1 MPQNRATIYSNGIAE
16 LHRVFK
22 VNKTAAAKISIPVRQ
37 LHLAD
42 VLASLTISG
51 DVKIESPPSYQPA
64 NVDDGNLAI
73 HSDSALLSLASQL
86 SGADVA
92 VSFGQDRFVG
102 QLIGLQ
108 DFNSP
113 SNGEPYTETHLV
125 VMADG
130 ALRRIPVKEVISLE
144 FTDEVIQAEIQKA
157 LSRKLRTIKPNSTFV
172 DFELSTE
179 KKDAEA
185 IVQYTIP
192 AAAWKIS
199 YRLILLPDNKIEFHG
214 HAIVDNNTD
223 EDWKDFVVAVVM
235 GQPITFTSDLADSKT
250 PTRSHVNIVQA
261 SAVGAIEVEEA
272 MELST
277 GSLVMRAAG
286 GGDAPREDYGQ
297 RRSKRKSPPAPAA
310 VSAPMKKKQSLDR
323 DFDSAGVV
331 QAKVEDSGDFCIF
344 ESPNPVSIEAR
355 RSAVIPVFQTT
366 LDSSKSVLHY
376 KFENHEERPFRSIE
390 FVNSM
395 EHSVGR
401 GICTV
406 FDEATYVGSC
416 IVPALKQDDDALLPH
431 AMEMGVKVKRKLLPV
446 KSRRIG
452 VQISDGVVV
461 ESVHKQ
467 SASEYRIKSSS
478 ERASRFVLDHVL
490 RISDS
495 KVESDLLRLNKESQ
509 SLELKELERGRRIEF
524 ELQAKE
530 SLVVKVVEEKIEKT
544 RVRLIGKAA
553 DENFQVRWLFE
564 NFVDADTPLA
574 ENQAVMACI
583 KLQEKLDKIDQQV
596 NHARAEIERL
606 CTRQDRLRKNIKTG
620 GGDQQDIK
628 WQTDLGKAE
637 NQIVKL
643 EEKEIPDFQKQRED
657 VREEL
662 FRALKDI
669 VLDWAE

>member
-22 VNKTAAAKISIPVRQ
+22 VKKSAASKISIPVRQ
-37 LHLAD
+37 QHLAD

-51 DVKIESPPSYQPA
+51 DVKIESPPSFQPA

-73 HSDSALLSLASQL
+73 HSSGALLSLATQL
-86 SGADVA
+86 AGADVA

-108 DFNSP
+108 DFSSP
-113 SNGEPYTETHLV
+113 SNGEPYTESHLV

-130 ALRRIPVKEVISLE
+130 ALRRIPVKEVTSLE

-172 DFELSTE
+172 DFELSTD
-179 KKDAEA
+179 KKDTKA

-199 YRLILLPDNKIEFHG
+199 YRLILLPDDQIEFHG

-250 PTRSHVNIVQA
+250 PTRSHVNIVQE
-261 SAVGAIEVEEA
+261 SAVGAIEVEDAVEQF
-272 MELST
+272 
-277 GSLVMRAAG
+277 GVMMASG
-286 GGDAPREDYGQ
+286 GGGAAPVGQ
-297 RRSKRKSPPAPAA
+297 SKRKRQYARTKDAA
-310 VSAPMKKKQSLDR
+310 DAAPMKKSEVLNR
-323 DFDSAGVV
+323 SMASARVS

-406 FDEATYVGSC
+406 FDEATYAGSC
-416 IVPALKQDDDALLPH
+416 IVPSLKQDDDALLPH
-431 AMEMGVKVKRKLLPV
+431 AMEMSVKVKRKQIPT

-461 ESVHKQ
+461 ESVHRQ
-467 SASEYRIKSSS
+467 SVSEYRIKSSS
-478 ERASRFVLDHVL
+478 ERANRFVLDHDL
-490 RISDS
+490 RIGNS
-495 KVESDLLRLNKESQ
+495 KVESVLKKTDETSLPLES
-509 SLELKELERGRRIEF
+509 KELERGRRVDF
-524 ELQAKE
+524 ELAAKE
-530 SLVVKVVEEKIEKT
+530 SVVVKVVEEKIEKT

-553 DENFQVRWLFE
+553 DENFQINWLFE

-574 ENQAVMACI
+574 ESPAVMSSIA
-583 KLQEKLDKIDQQV
+583 LQKKLDKMDQMVSQ
-596 NHARAEIERL
+596 AQAEIGRL
-606 CTRQDRLRKNIKTG
+606 CSRQERLRKNIETG
-620 GGDQQDIK
+620 GGEQQDIK
-628 WQTDLGKAE
+628 WQADLGKAE
-637 NQIVKL
+637 DQIVKL
-643 EEKEIPDFQKQRED
+643 EEEKIPDLQEQRKNLRD
-657 VREEL
+657 EL
-662 FRALKDI
+662 FKSLSDI

>member
-1 MPQNRATIYSNGIAE
+1 MLQNRATIYSNGIAE
-16 LHRVFK
+16 LHRVFDVSK
-22 VNKTAAAKISIPVRQ
+22 SAASKISIPVRQ
-37 LHLAD
+37 QHLAD

-73 HSDSALLSLASQL
+73 QSNSALLSLARQL
-86 SGADVA
+86 AGADVA

-108 DFNSP
+108 EFNTP

-130 ALRRIPVKEVISLE
+130 ALKRIAVKEVTSLE

-179 KKDAEA
+179 VKDTQA

-199 YRLILLPDNKIEFHG
+199 YRLILLPDNKVEFHG

-250 PTRSHVNIVQA
+250 PARSHVNIVQD
-261 SAVGAIEVEEA
+261 SAVGAIEVQDAIDASFGADA
-272 MELST
+272 MMMASGGGGASEHIGGRRRSIAKRPPGAASAKKKTT
-277 GSLVMRAAG
+277 GSFIQLGTAEV
-286 GGDAPREDYGQ
+286 E
-297 RRSKRKSPPAPAA
+297 
-310 VSAPMKKKQSLDR
+310 
-323 DFDSAGVV
+323 

-390 FVNSM
+390 FVNSL

-406 FDEATYVGSC
+406 FDEATYAGSC
-416 IVPALKQDDDALLPH
+416 IVPSLKQDDDALLPH
-431 AMEMGVKVKRKLLPV
+431 AMEMGVKVKRKLNSI

-452 VQISDGVVV
+452 VRISDGTVV

-467 SASEYRIKSSS
+467 SVTEYRIKSSS
-478 ERASRFVLDHVL
+478 ERASRFVLDHDL
-490 RISDS
+490 RISNS
-495 KVESDLLRLNKESQ
+495 KVEPSLLKPGQDPQPLKS
-509 SLELKELERGRRIEF
+509 KELEQGRRVEF
-524 ELQAKE
+524 ELETKQ
-530 SLVVKVVEEKIEKT
+530 SLVVKVIETKIEKT
-544 RVRLIGKAA
+544 RIILAGKAV
-553 DENFQVRWLFE
+553 DENFRVKWLFDNIVE
-564 NFVDADTPLA
+564 ADTPLA
-574 ENQAVMACI
+574 DNQAVKSCI
-583 KLQEKLDKIDQQV
+583 KLQGQLDEIQQQV
-596 NHARAEIERL
+596 SQAKDEINRL
-606 CTRQDRLRKNIKTG
+606 TTRQERLRKNIKTG
-620 GGDQQDIK
+620 GGEKQDTK
-628 WQTDLGKAE
+628 WQADLGKAE
-637 NQIVKL
+637 DQIVEL
-643 EEKEIPDFQKQRED
+643 EEVRIPELHDQRASIRD
-657 VREEL
+657 EL
-662 FRALKDI
+662 FEALKGI